1 MQPNIE
7 ADPCDY
13 YIDLDFLFEPEIL
26 FDYSD
31 PAAQVSDT
39 EIERSFQS
47 ERDPIGRQ
55 FFYRFKV
62 HNGNKRFVQN
72 TTYCS
77 EY

>member
-1 MQPNIE
+1 MQPDIE

-55 FFYRFKV
+55 FFLQIWELKLLFFWNLR
-62 HNGNKRFVQN
+62 
-72 TTYCS
+72 T
-77 EY
+77 

>member
-1 MQPNIE
+1 MQPDIE

-55 FFYRFKV
+55 TLTNLVVFAFPKI
-62 HNGNKRFVQN
+62 NK
-72 TTYCS
+72 
-77 EY
+77 

>member
-1 MQPNIE
+1 MQPDIE

-55 FFYRFKV
+55 TLATLVVFAFPKI
-62 HNGNKRFVQN
+62 NK
-72 TTYCS
+72 
-77 EY
+77 

>member
-1 MQPNIE
+1 MQPDIE

-55 FFYRFKV
+55 ILTNLGLVCYFEKFA
-62 HNGNKRFVQN
+62 H
-72 TTYCS
+72 
-77 EY
+77 E

>member
-1 MQPNIE
+1 MQPDIE

-39 EIERSFQS
+39 EIERSFQLEILLVGKFWQIWVWFDIS
-47 ERDPIGRQ
+47 KKIVMNSL
-55 FFYRFKV
+55 K
-62 HNGNKRFVQN
+62 
-72 TTYCS
+72 
-77 EY
+77 

>member
-1 MQPNIE
+1 MQPDIE

-55 FFYRFKV
+55 FFFTDLDV
-62 HNGNKRFVQN
+62 V
-72 TTYCS
+72 
-77 EY
+77 